1 MSVCVSAGDC
11 ARKLILAMEQKLEA
25 GPATRLNGQRVGVPI
40 QVPMDL

>member
-11 ARKLILAMEQKLEA
+11 ARQLVHALEQKA
-25 GPATRLNGQRVGVPI
+25 HGMATHPIEGQGVGVPI